1 MKEFEQLTEKIN
13 NSTNILLI
21 SHIGPDGD
29 TIGSTLGFYFLIKE
43 NFANKNVHFVIQ
55 HRIPQVYEFLPDIN
69 KAILTNYQVDINQYD
84 LAIAID
90 CATSER
96 MGYFEKIFFKA
107 KKTANIDHHIT
118 NPNFADINIVGSNLS
133 STGELLYNYATNQNL
148 AISANAATAIYTAI
162 LTDTG
167 GYKYSNTTAKALYT
181 GSKLIELGAKP
192 HEIYECCYEKKPMAM
207 QNITAYSI
215 LNAKYLA
222 NKKIAYI
229 VIDRKLMEQFGA
241 LDEHLDGISEALRE
255 TDCVDIA
262 FVLKETVKGEAK
274 FSFRSKTID
283 VAKICQQFGGG
294 GHMLAAGCLLK
305 KSLSE
310 ALELVL
316 PKVIEQ
322 VEKCWDDFTDLFY
335 PQ

>member
-1 MKEFEQLTEKIN
+1 MKEFDKLTEKIN
-13 NSTNILLI
+13 NASNILLV

-29 TIGSTLGFYFLIKE
+29 TIGSTLAFYFLIKE
-43 NFANKNVHFVIQ
+43 NFKDKNVHFVVQ
-55 HRIPQVYEFLPDIN
+55 HRIPQVYEFLPEIN
-69 KAILTNYQVDINQYD
+69 KAILTNFQVEITPYD

-96 MGYFEKIFFKA
+96 MGYFEKIFFNA
-107 KKTANIDHHIT
+107 GSTANVDHHIT
-118 NPNFADINIVGSNLS
+118 NPNFADINIVGNNLS
-133 STGELLYNYATNQNL
+133 STGELLYNYAISQNL
-148 AISANAATAIYTAI
+148 KISEKTAIALYTAI

-167 GYKYSNTTAKALYT
+167 GFKYSNTTSSALYI

-192 HEIYECCYEKKPMAM
+192 HEIYEYCYEKKPMAM
-207 QNITAYSI
+207 QNITAYSV

-222 NKKIAYI
+222 NNKIAYI
-229 VIDRKLMEQFGA
+229 IIDRNLMEQFGA

-255 TDCVDIA
+255 TDCVDVA

-274 FSFRSKTID
+274 FSFRSKTVD
-283 VAKICQQFGGG
+283 VAKICSQFGGG

-305 KSLSE
+305 KTLTE
-310 ALELVL
+310 ALEMVL

-322 VEKCWDDFTDLFY
+322 VEKC
-335 PQ
+335 

>member
-1 MKEFEQLTEKIN
+1 MKEFNQLTEKIN
-13 NSTNILLI
+13 NAKNIILI

-29 TIGSTLGFYFLIKE
+29 TIGSTLGFYFLIKD
-43 NFANKNVHFVIQ
+43 NFKDKNVHFVVQ
-55 HRIPQVYEFLPDIN
+55 HRVPQVYEFLPEIN
-69 KAILTNYQVDINQYD
+69 KAFLTNFEVDIVQYD
-84 LAIAID
+84 LAIAVD

-96 MGYFEKIFFKA
+96 MGYFEKIFFNA
-107 KKTANIDHHIT
+107 KYTANIDHHIT
-118 NPNFADINIVGSNLS
+118 NPNFANLNLVGDNLS
-133 STGELLYNYATNQNL
+133 STGELLYNYAINQKFL
-148 AISANAATAIYTAI
+148 ISEKAATAIYTAV

-167 GYKYSNTTAKALYT
+167 GFKYSNTTASSLYI

-192 HEIYECCYEKKPMAM
+192 HEIYENCYEKKPMSM

-215 LNAKYLA
+215 LNAKYLCD
-222 NKKIAYI
+222 NKIAYI
-229 VIDRKLMEQFGA
+229 VINRELMSKFSS

-255 TDCVDIA
+255 TDCVDVA

-305 KSLSE
+305 KPLNE

-316 PKVIEQ
+316 PKIVEQ
-322 VEKCWDDFTDLFY
+322 VEKC
-335 PQ
+335 